1 MPFLLTAQQQS
12 SKSKSSDKL
21 YEKGGI
27 KHEVSMASALGVN
40 TANDEFSPA
49 FYQNGIVYVSYHK
62 NGPIDQ
68 KTGKPFFELF
78 FAETDAMGLPQKA
91 REFSIQ
97 INSQVHE
104 GPVSFSRDANLLY
117 FTRNNLEGGIP
128 KTNSNDKVTLKIYEA
143 QRGRYDWQD
152 IRSLPFNSDEYSCVH
167 PSLSADDFRLFFASN
182 MPGGYGGYDLYY
194 AEKKMDSW
202 SQPIN
207 LGAAVNTAGNELF
220 PFIHESGLLFFSS
233 NGHEGKGGLD
243 LFMVDASGDTFG
255 DPENLDT
262 PYNSDKDDLG
272 FILNEDATKGYLS
285 SARRGGYGG
294 DDIFMF
300 EADGEPIIEMKE
312 VILNTMVVAYN
323 EQTGERLPDAG
334 VRVLQRSEDGFV
346 DGDEIYDVEMT
357 PSPSGELMMKLVRKD
372 ADELKDPS
380 IYTNINGEA
389 VFTMAQDR
397 SYVVLVT
404 KEGYQSGEVMHS
416 TDGQFGPQTIRVPL
430 RSKDCTTLNGIV
442 SVNGY
447 RNGVPNATVR
457 ILNKSTGAQEELRS
471 NANGEFDYCL
481 PIGYEYSITALKD
494 GYSEGSTTLSTATG
508 GARNLDVTVRLDPLA
523 AEIVTEP
530 IREGSVIVLE
540 NIYYDFDKYFI
551 RRGAA
556 QELDA
561 LAQLMRQ
568 YPSMEVQLIAHTD
581 SRGDDNYNLDLSVK
595 RADSARRYLIQK
607 GIEGHRVEAFGH
619 GEKNVRNH
627 CRNGVNCSENQHQYN
642 RRTEVKVI
650 RIDEPV
656 QVEYDE
662 GRPFEKGN

>member
-1 MPFLLTAQQQS
+1 MLSAQQQS

-49 FYQNGIVYVSYHK
+49 FYQNGVVYVSYHK

-78 FAETDAMGLPQKA
+78 FAETDAMGLPQKP
-91 REFSIQ
+91 REFSLQ

-104 GPVSFSRDANLLY
+104 GPVSFSRDANFLY

-128 KTNSNDKVTLKIYEA
+128 KSNSRDKVTLKIYEA
-143 QRGRYDWQD
+143 KRGKYDWQD

-167 PSLSADDFRLFFASN
+167 PSLSADGFRLFFASN

-194 AEKKMDSW
+194 TEKKMDSW

-207 LGAAVNTAGNELF
+207 LGAAVNTTGNELF

-243 LFMVDASGDTFG
+243 LFMVDAEGNTFM
-255 DPENLDT
+255 DPENLDA

-300 EADGEPIIEMKE
+300 EADGEPIIEMKK

-323 EQTGERLPDAG
+323 EQTGERIPDAG
-334 VRVLQRSEDGFV
+334 VRVLQRSDDGFV
-346 DGDEIYDVEMT
+346 DGDEVYDVEMT

-372 ADELKDPS
+372 AEELKDPS

-389 VFTMAQDR
+389 IFTMTQDR

-404 KEGYQSGEVMHS
+404 KDGYQSGELMHS
-416 TDGQFGPQTIRVPL
+416 TDGQFGPQTIRIPL
-430 RSKDCTTLNGIV
+430 RPKDCATVNGVV

-447 RNGVPNATVR
+447 RNGVPNASVR
-457 ILNKSTGAQEELRS
+457 ILNKSTGALEELRS
-471 NANGEFDYCL
+471 NANGEFNYCL

-494 GYSEGSTTLSTATG
+494 GYSEGSATLSTATG
-508 GARNLDVTVRLDPLA
+508 GARNVDVAVRLNPLA
-523 AEIVTEP
+523 EEIVTEP

-581 SRGDDNYNLDLSVK
+581 SRGDDDYNLDLSVK

-607 GIEGHRVEAFGH
+607 GIESHRLEAFGH
-619 GEKNVRNH
+619 GEQTIRNH
-627 CRNGVNCSENQHQYN
+627 CRNGVNCSEGQHQFN

-662 GRPFEKGN
+662 GQPFEKGN